1 MRGIFGLVL
10 LPFLI
15 MAWSLQHQQRSHNPF
30 ISSLLVPRRNTMT
43 RRRLLAREMA
53 SIIYT
58 IARLF
63 RASCRDAAEVA
74 VPDFSAAMIE
84 VECLQPAD
92 FYQSRIY
99 LQAHNGLDSDVGTI
113 YFESARNN
121 CSI

>member
-1 MRGIFGLVL
+1 
-10 LPFLI
+10 
-15 MAWSLQHQQRSHNPF
+15 
-30 ISSLLVPRRNTMT
+30 
-43 RRRLLAREMA
+43 MA

-99 LQAHNGLDSDVGTI
+99 LQAHNGLDSDMGTI
-113 YFESARNN
+113 YFESARSN